1 VLTIHQLQVLC
12 VIADEM
18 SVRGAAA
25 RLTVSQPAVSASLA
39 ALEKEVGVDLVARQ
53 GRGIE
58 LTPAGTILVG
68 YARDLLALLGEALE
82 RTRSETADRQQP
94 VRLGATTGSASHV
107 LVPLLAR
114 LREEEPELEFTLEV
128 ANRARI
134 WRLGRP
140 PVGDD
145 LAHPRGGL
153 QYPGGHG

>member
-82 RTRSETADRQQP
+82 RTRSETC
-94 VRLGATTGSASHV
+94 
-107 LVPLLAR
+107 LLYTSR
-114 LREEEPELEFTLEV
+114 CV
-128 ANRARI
+128 
-134 WRLGRP
+134 
-140 PVGDD
+140 
-145 LAHPRGGL
+145 
-153 QYPGGHG
+153 